1 MTYREAVEFGTKCLT
16 DAGVPDAALDA
27 WYLLQMV
34 CKIERSYYYVHGE
47 EDITQDAQ
55 KEYEIAVQKRA
66 EHIPLQYIIGEQ
78 EFMGLRFKVN
88 SNVLI
93 PRQDTETLVEQ
104 VLKIVKPG
112 MKVLDLCTGSGCV
125 LISVLKN
132 APELTGM
139 GSDISQTALL
149 VAKENAKLHEVDAE
163 WVRSDLF
170 DNITETFDVIM
181 ANPPYIP
188 TGEILSLMPEVRDF
202 EPENALD
209 GGADGLDFYRKITGQ
224 VKDYLNPGGYVY
236 MEIGYDQGEAVSEL
250 MRNAGFTEVEVI
262 KDLAR
267 NDRVVKGKG
276 N

>member
-139 GSDISQTALL
+139 GSDISKTALL

-209 GGADGLDFYRKITGQ
+209 GGADGLDFYRKIAEQ

>member
-34 CKIERSYYYVHGE
+34 CRIERSYYYVHGE

-139 GSDISQTALL
+139 GSDISKTALL

-163 WVRSDLF
+163 WVWSDLF

-209 GGADGLDFYRKITGQ
+209 GGVDGLDFYRKIAGQ

>member
-34 CKIERSYYYVHGE
+34 CRIERSYYYVHGE

-139 GSDISQTALL
+139 GSDISKTALL
-149 VAKENAKLHEVDAE
+149 IAKENAKLHEVDAE

-209 GGADGLDFYRKITGQ
+209 GGADGLDFYRKIAGQ

>member
-104 VLKIVKPG
+104 VLKVVKPG

-139 GSDISQTALL
+139 GSDISKTALL

-209 GGADGLDFYRKITGQ
+209 GGADGLDFYRKITEQ

-250 MRNAGFTEVEVI
+250 MRNAGFSEVEVI

>member
-34 CKIERSYYYVHGE
+34 CRIERSYYYVHGE

-55 KEYEIAVQKRA
+55 KEYEIAIQKRA

-139 GSDISQTALL
+139 GSDISKTALL

-209 GGADGLDFYRKITGQ
+209 GGADGLDFYRKIAGQ

>member
-47 EDITQDAQ
+47 EDITQDTQ

-139 GSDISQTALL
+139 GSDISKTALL

-209 GGADGLDFYRKITGQ
+209 GGADGLDFYRKIVGQ

>member
-104 VLKIVKPG
+104 VLRIVKPG
-112 MKVLDLCTGSGCV
+112 MKILDLCTGSGCV

-139 GSDISQTALL
+139 GSDISKTALL

-209 GGADGLDFYRKITGQ
+209 GGADGLDFYRKITEQ
-224 VKDYLNPGGYVY
+224 VRDYLNPGGYLY

>member
-104 VLKIVKPG
+104 VLKFVKPG

-139 GSDISQTALL
+139 GSDISKTALL

-209 GGADGLDFYRKITGQ
+209 GGADGLDFYRKIAGQ

>member
-34 CKIERSYYYVHGE
+34 CRIERSYYYVHGE

-112 MKVLDLCTGSGCV
+112 MKVLYLCTGSGCV

-132 APELTGM
+132 APELTGV
-139 GSDISQTALL
+139 GSDISKTALL
-149 VAKENAKLHEVDAE
+149 VAKENAKMHEVDAD
-163 WVRSDLF
+163 WIRSDLF

-209 GGADGLDFYRKITGQ
+209 GGADGLDFYRKIAGQ

>member
-93 PRQDTETLVEQ
+93 PRQGTETLVEQ

-139 GSDISQTALL
+139 GSDISKTALL

-209 GGADGLDFYRKITGQ
+209 GGADGLDFYRKIAGQ